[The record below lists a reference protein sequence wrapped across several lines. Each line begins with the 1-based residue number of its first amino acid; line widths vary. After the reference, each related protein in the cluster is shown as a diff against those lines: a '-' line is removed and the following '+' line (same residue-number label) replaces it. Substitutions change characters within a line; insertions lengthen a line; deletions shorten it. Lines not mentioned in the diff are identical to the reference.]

1 MKLVSAM
8 DIKEFAEKYHE
19 EFATREEE
27 EKAAKVLAKSDA
39 QIELQNA
46 LYAAGLAN
54 FNEGELYISKFAYS
68 MPAISAKKF
77 LDSFCRN
84 E

>member
-1 MKLVSAM
+1 MSAM

-46 LYAAGLAN
+46 LYAGGLAN
-54 FNEGELYISKFAYS
+54 FNEGEL
-68 MPAISAKKF
+68 
-77 LDSFCRN
+77 
-84 E
+84 

>member
-54 FNEGELYISKFAYS
+54 FNEGELYYIKICLFNASNKC
-68 MPAISAKKF
+68 KKF
-77 LDSFCRN
+77 FGLFLQK
-84 E
+84 